1 MREGVI
7 RDMFSRF
14 HVFTHHESR
23 EITMPYYD
31 FVCQDCG
38 KPARL
43 FFSFTE
49 YETAQPACPHCAGQ
63 HLRRR
68 IRRVAIA
75 KSEDARMDSLLDDS
89 ALANLDEDDP
99 KALGHFMRKMTQEM
113 GEDMGDEFNE
123 VVDRLEH
130 GESPESIEESL
141 PDLGDGGDF

>member
-1 MREGVI
+1 
-7 RDMFSRF
+7 
-14 HVFTHHESR
+14 
-23 EITMPYYD
+23 MPYYEYI
-31 FVCQDCG
+31 CRDCG

-43 FFSFTE
+43 FFSFAE

-63 HLRRR
+63 HLKRH

-99 KALGHFMRKMTQEM
+99 KALGQFMRKMSQEM

-130 GESPESIEESL
+130 GESPEAIEESL
-141 PDLGDGGDF
+141 PDLGAGGDDFLV